1 MAKMYTEEEV
11 EIERQKAALIS
22 NLFNIRDDLAI
33 NNRPT
38 QWFWAIDWALLQLG
52 VKVEEK
58 DETEKT

>member
-22 NLFNIRDDLAI
+22 NLFNIRDELAM

-38 QWFWAIDWALLQLG
+38 QWFWAIDWARRERAG
-52 VKVEEK
+52 A
-58 DETEKT
+58 